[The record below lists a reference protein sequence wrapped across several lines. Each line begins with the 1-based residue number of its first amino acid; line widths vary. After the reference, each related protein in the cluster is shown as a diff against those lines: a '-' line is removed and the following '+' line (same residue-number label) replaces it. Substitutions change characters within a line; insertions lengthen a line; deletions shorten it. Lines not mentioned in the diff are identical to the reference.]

1 MEVSGGYFGCYAPPC
16 ETQKWLD
23 RFNFLENIGE
33 RWWPYLGAVYVVQAV
48 KRVRGMHLIG
58 PAWKT
63 QKATAPQAVPATNK
77 IHKSHK

>member
-1 MEVSGGYFGCYAPPC
+1 MEVSGGYFGCYAPPW
-16 ETQKWLD
+16 EKQKWLG
-23 RFNFLENIGE
+23 RFTFLENVGE

-63 QKATAPQAVPATNK
+63 QKAAAPQGVPATNK
-77 IHKSHK
+77 IHK